1 VMCGTRKQTIS
12 NIQEII
18 SNENDYIESEY
29 DGNLACGA
37 SYNNT
42 STCSSTML
50 DDNYTAKN
58 NLKNLPHNNNN
69 KHQINSNELEERRIR
84 QLKRQADYIW
94 LNAVNGVV
102 ENDLSAVENF
112 LSKGGNVARA
122 LTKTEVELL
131 NRPSAF
137 DVGYTLIHLAIRF
150 HRDELLSRLLAQIN
164 SGPSGIKC
172 VFESVAPE
180 IGNDIR
186 RHFGQIL
193 RIRKIPFNC
202 SYVNEHATF
211 FLPADI
217 EELPIAI
224 QEQLYDELLDRGIS
238 LKFLPIFSLVFEI
251 SEAQKQLENP
261 PPALNWSLEITSRLG
276 SRLMVKL
283 TKHFSATCLYF
294 LFIGCII

>member
-1 VMCGTRKQTIS
+1 VMCATRKKTIS
-12 NIQEII
+12 NTQEII
-18 SNENDYIESEY
+18 STENDYIESEY

-37 SYNNT
+37 SNYNNT
-42 STCSSTML
+42 SSSSSTML

-69 KHQINSNELEERRIR
+69 KHQINTNELEGHQERRIR

-122 LTKTEVELL
+122 LTKTEVEML

-186 RHFGQIL
+186 
-193 RIRKIPFNC
+193 
-202 SYVNEHATF
+202 
-211 FLPADI
+211 
-217 EELPIAI
+217 
-224 QEQLYDELLDRGIS
+224 
-238 LKFLPIFSLVFEI
+238 
-251 SEAQKQLENP
+251 
-261 PPALNWSLEITSRLG
+261 
-276 SRLMVKL
+276 
-283 TKHFSATCLYF
+283 
-294 LFIGCII
+294 